1 MYYVIASILLECKD
15 ACMDNHQIPW
25 YLVLYSGLA
34 TAMTV
39 TCMARTEGII
49 YNTVHVY
56 IYGPSVYQVMM
67 ALNPRFENHQKN
79 HINKY
84 KKQF

>member
-1 MYYVIASILLECKD
+1 MSIS
-15 ACMDNHQIPW
+15 DNHQIPW
-25 YLVLYSGLA
+25 YLALYSGLA

-56 IYGPSVYQVMM
+56 NYGPSLRASVYQVIM
-67 ALNPRFENHQKN
+67 ALNPRFENHQKK

-84 KKQF
+84 KEQL